1 MLSREAEV
9 KQIEEAKKDPSKFG
23 PIYEAYFHLIAGYVI
38 NRIHDF
44 ENAKDLIQEI
54 FIKAMLHI
62 NKYQHRDVPF
72 KFWLLRIA
80 RNELYNHVKKKEWT
94 RVVQYNWDFLEE
106 EIELENTLT
115 EKQTNMLIAVLNDLN
130 DADLEII
137 ELRYFEK
144 RSFAEVG
151 EILQITENNAKVK
164 TYRII
169 GKIKKELKK

>member
-1 MLSREAEV
+1 
-9 KQIEEAKKDPSKFG
+9 
-23 PIYEAYFHLIAGYVI
+23 
-38 NRIHDF
+38 
-44 ENAKDLIQEI
+44 
-54 FIKAMLHI
+54 
-62 NKYQHRDVPF
+62 
-72 KFWLLRIA
+72 
-80 RNELYNHVKKKEWT
+80 
-94 RVVQYNWDFLEE
+94 
-106 EIELENTLT
+106 
-115 EKQTNMLIAVLNDLN
+115 MLIAVLNDLN